1 MSRETFIDSIWGT
14 KRHKCQLKLFND
26 QTNNRCDQTNNIR
39 ISNKLKIG
47 ESSKYATLTIKATIL
62 DKSDITLPNWIE
74 LKQHTSWE
82 TYSHTWDFMRL
93 LRENVSLNMI
103 KI

>member
-1 MSRETFIDSIWGT
+1 MLRETLIDSIWGT
-14 KRHKCQLKLFND
+14 KQHNCQLKLFND
-26 QTNNRCDQTNNIR
+26 QTNNICDQKNNII
-39 ISNKLKIG
+39 ISNKLKIE

-62 DKSDITLPNWIE
+62 DKGDITLPNWIE
-74 LKQHTSWE
+74 VWQHTSWE